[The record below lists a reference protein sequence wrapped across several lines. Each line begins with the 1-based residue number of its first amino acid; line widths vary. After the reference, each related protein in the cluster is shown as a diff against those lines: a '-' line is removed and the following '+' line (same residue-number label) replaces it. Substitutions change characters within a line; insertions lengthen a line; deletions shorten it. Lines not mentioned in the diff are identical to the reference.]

1 MRHRILRKKSPIPGV
16 KTQIPLYPAARFADK
31 RSAKVNRA
39 AGRHTGSPPTPIAL
53 LQLQSAPTGALRQH
67 NYNTYHPKK

>member
-39 AGRHTGSPPTPIAL
+39 AGRHTGSPPTPSAL
-53 LQLQSAPTGALRQH
+53 LQLRSAAAVGIREGDSD
-67 NYNTYHPKK
+67 

>member
-16 KTQIPLYPAARFADK
+16 KTQIPLYPAARFTFAL
-31 RSAKVNRA
+31 RLSANRA

-53 LQLQSAPTGALRQH
+53 LQLQSAPTVALRQH
-67 NYNTYHPKK
+67 NYNTYHPK